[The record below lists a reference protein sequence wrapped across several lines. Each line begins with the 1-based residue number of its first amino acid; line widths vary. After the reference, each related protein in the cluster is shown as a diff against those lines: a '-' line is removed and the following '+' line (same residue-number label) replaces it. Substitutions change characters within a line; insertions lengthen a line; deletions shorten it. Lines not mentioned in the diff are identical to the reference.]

1 MGTSDKIGTI
11 DWARSLVLGFP
22 GPALV
27 ADASGAILEC
37 NRAAKG
43 ILTAPAQDTNT
54 LRGDLVQ
61 RISTVALTRTPD
73 RWAVTID
80 GKAGD
85 PPMSFLLAG
94 IPFETGPQTKPVVG
108 LMAWET
114 TVETHLRTALA
125 ESRAFFRDLAT
136 TCGEFVWSIDREGIF
151 NYASDTGLTGLTS
164 TQLHGRHWSS
174 LFKGDNERAT
184 AAKIFES
191 RSTVDEADIWLQL
204 GDRRVCLRL
213 SVRPSF
219 EHDGVWVGAR
229 GVARNITRQR
239 EEEERIA
246 RWRESEAR
254 LNGVLRHF
262 REQVD
267 PSEMLRCATT
277 AVVGAARLTGCWIY
291 IRKPGQPFSLD
302 TAATLH
308 VVPKRYS
315 ENSLAQTATVLRDLA
330 EKVSLGDADNSA
342 QSAQG
347 EWSYLARTARYG
359 GNLLGVLCF
368 GRAGDAGQADT
379 SPGAEV
385 WDAVDQHFIAQLS
398 DQVAVAIVQTEQH
411 EQLRRLSSTDELTGL
426 LNRRAFVAEVRKRL
440 DHHTRKKCR
449 AALLFID
456 LDGFKAIND
465 TEGHRRG
472 DEVLVAIA
480 DLIRSTSRSSDVA
493 VRYGGDEF
501 GLWLEEAD
509 ETVAMLKAHD
519 LIEGCF
525 DLNRGDLAR
534 EGEIRHLPVGMSIGI
549 AVFDP
554 TQPEDVESLINRADT
569 ALYEAKASGK
579 SAFRLAK
586 QPAEIDAEKASGRA
600 LEVNHEQQHN
610 SSRGAP

>member
-1 MGTSDKIGTI
+1 MGTSKSIDAY

-27 ADASGAILEC
+27 ADNTGVILEC
-37 NRAAKG
+37 NRAARG
-43 ILTAPAQDTNT
+43 VLTVHADGVAA
-54 LRGDLVQ
+54 LRGDLPRRVGILAVS
-61 RISTVALTRTPD
+61 RKPD
-73 RWAVTID
+73 RWAVTIE

-94 IPFETGPQTKPVVG
+94 IPIEAEPAREPVVA

-125 ESRAFFRDLAT
+125 ESRSFFRDLAT

-151 NYASDTGLTGLTS
+151 NYASDTGLTGLSS

-174 LFKGDNERAT
+174 LFQGDNERAT

-191 RSTVDEADIWLQL
+191 RASVDEADIWLKL
-204 GDRRVCLRL
+204 RDSRVCLRL

-219 EHDGVWVGAR
+219 EGDGKWVGAR

-239 EEEERIA
+239 EEQERVA

-254 LNGVLRHF
+254 LNGVMRHF
-262 REQVD
+262 REQVE

-277 AVVGAARLTGCWIY
+277 AVVGAANLTGCWIY
-291 IRKPGQPFSLD
+291 IRKQGQPFDLD
-302 TAATLH
+302 TASTLH

-315 ENSLAQTATVLRDLA
+315 EESLAQSATVLHALA
-330 EKVSLGDADNSA
+330 GQVSDGDGEKTAQCSQGD
-342 QSAQG
+342 
-347 EWSYLARTARYG
+347 WSYLAKTARYG

-368 GRAGDAGQADT
+368 GRVREGA
-379 SPGAEV
+379 GAEHDLDANV
-385 WDAVDQHFIAQLS
+385 WDDIDKHFISQLS
-398 DQVAVAIVQTEQH
+398 DQVAIAIVQTEQH

-440 DHHTRKKCR
+440 DHHARKKSR

-472 DEVLVAIA
+472 DEVLEAVAG
-480 DLIRSTSRSSDVA
+480 LIQSTSRSSDIS

-519 LIEGCF
+519 LIEGCM
-525 DLNRGDLAR
+525 DLNGKGPANEADV
-534 EGEIRHLPVGMSIGI
+534 RHLPVGMSIGI
-549 AVFDP
+549 AVYDP
-554 TQPEDVESLINRADT
+554 DEPEDIESLLNRADT

-586 QPAEIDAEKASGRA
+586 QPVEIKSEHGAGGGPGA
-600 LEVNHEQQHN
+600 LQEEQHN
-610 SSRGAP
+610 SGLGRP